1 MEFLL
6 FVAALSFADA
16 GHVPAKAARVL
27 GGSSLLSVLHRLATY
42 VFFGY
47 GFYIFSWWVPLVAV
61 AVSFFTGSF
70 ITMRVLFIYRRHVAC
85 VIISWLLMAATV
97 LSASA

>member
-47 GFYIFSWWVPLVAV
+47 GFYIFSWWVPFVAF
-61 AVSFFTGSF
+61 ALSFLTGAF
-70 ITMRVLFIYRRHVAC
+70 ISMRVLFFYRSHVVC
-85 VIISWLLMAATV
+85 GIISWLLMAATV
-97 LSASA
+97 LSTSA